1 MLAELNTLFDANES
15 QAKSLAAIYQTLV
28 GGVPN
33 IAGFTFLINANNLA
47 NYGAGPGPV
56 FNDENIYINIANALV
71 QDNAVAKAAFDAMS
85 VGATL
90 KDQVESI
97 YKTLIPF
104 ANQTT
109 EGLAYI
115 IRPEGLAFYAAVALE
130 RGITTAN
137 GAAIIAM
144 ASILKI
150 AVDED
155 IGVGDAVNDL
165 IGAVKNDTA
174 VLPDAGDVVTPIE
187 DADGTFYDN
196 DDVGSGGNF
205 PLTPGKDGLV
215 GSVSND
221 TFVAGIVANNSGV
234 FGTLGPLDSIDGGA
248 GNDTLSVEVTGGLN
262 VLTGTIKN
270 IENVTFLGAAA
281 DGAPGVNGDAS
292 IDGTLFSG
300 TIKLQQTSDVS
311 VNVTG
316 VTGQTIVM
324 DRVAHN
330 TVFDTDS
337 LASATSISLE
347 SMGPLG
353 NATFI
358 VDGAGLSDVLLKTS
372 NAPDG
377 FFFVVLE
384 NNNGVTN
391 SNTVKNVTIEST
403 GQVNV
408 GIVDTALETVTI
420 KSAGM
425 LTLYQSSPALKS
437 IDASAST
444 GGVTVASPL
453 NVAAKFTG
461 GSGADRVGIVATTA
475 AHIMG
480 DGDDTVFVFGSAL
493 GVGGSVDAGQ
503 GAADTLQMS
512 SADAAVASANGTFG
526 VSIANFEKVSLTQT
540 AVGATD
546 TINLANLDDISY
558 FTTAG
563 TDVATITTVAAQE
576 VQTIVISAGADA
588 DGGILKVGGVDIQIA
603 ANATA
608 TDIRDAIVAKQA
620 TIVAADATIEGVVA
634 GVGDS
639 VFVIYRT
646 TAGDVPPITISHN
659 AAGVSVGVVTEIIAG
674 NGSIGEVQNFS
685 LGAADADGGEL
696 VIGGVKVAV
705 PGGFTVDQVAAA
717 IIANQAA
724 IKAANANIDT
734 IGYSAIGSLVTIT
747 YKASAGNVA
756 NIVAIDNL
764 QSSPLLPTSV
774 ETTKGALFLGTAA
787 GALNVTNMANNGTLE
802 ITGAING
809 ASSVVMAN
817 ATSGAD
823 TLNIK
828 LNGTANIINTA
839 QTTVAGVEVIKIEAT
854 DSTLAGDPS
863 DISIIMLNATAAK
876 TIMVTGNHGVN
887 FNGSTLGVVTALD
900 ASGVTGTGNVGR
912 IYFAAVATT
921 GVELKGGAGNDIFFG
936 ASRAFK
942 TDFLEGN
949 GGDDALFGGAGS
961 DTISGGSGDDAIV
974 GYAGADILSGGTGND
989 NFIYVAVTDS
999 VLSSRDIISDFSA
1012 NTIGNGVG
1020 GAAGTGSAPIGQTN
1034 GDTISF
1040 SVGAAQVGVG
1050 SVVGVVAS
1058 ANSALAFIQS
1068 LAGNGTANQ
1077 VGIALD
1083 NATGLLYIDGNS
1095 DGVVDSVIELTG
1107 VTTIDAAA
1115 ILLF

>member
-1 MLAELNTLFDANES
+1 MLAELDTLFDANES

-104 ANQTT
+104 ANQTA

-174 VLPDAGDVVTPIE
+174 VLPDVGDIVTPIE
-187 DADGTFYDN
+187 DADGTFYDY

-205 PLTPGKDGLV
+205 ELTPGKDGLV
-215 GSVSND
+215 GSVSDD

-324 DRVAHN
+324 DRVAHS

-337 LASATSISLE
+337 NAAATSISLE
-347 SMGPLG
+347 SIGPLG
-353 NATFI
+353 NATFV

-372 NAPDG
+372 DAKDG
-377 FFFVVLE
+377 FFVIVE

-420 KSAGM
+420 KSTGM

-444 GGVTVASPL
+444 GGVTVASLL

-461 GSGADRVGIVATTA
+461 GSGADRVGIAATTA

-493 GVGGSVDAGQ
+493 GAGGSVDAGQ
-503 GAADTLQMS
+503 GTADTLQMS
-512 SADAAVASANGTFG
+512 SADAAAASANGTFEG
-526 VSIANFEKVSLTQT
+526 AISNFEKVSLTQT

-546 TINLANLDDISY
+546 TINLANLDNISN
-558 FTTAG
+558 FSTAG

-639 VFVIYRT
+639 VFVIYRA

-659 AAGVSVGVVTEIIAG
+659 AAGVSVGVVSEIIAG

-724 IKAANANIDT
+724 IRAANTNIDT

-854 DSTLAGDPS
+854 DSTLDGDPS

-887 FNGSTLGVVTALD
+887 FNGSALGAVTALD

-942 TDFLEGN
+942 TDLLEGN

-999 VLSSRDIISDFSA
+999 VLASRDIISDFSA
-1012 NTIGNGVG
+1012 NTIGNGAG

-1058 ANSALAFIQS
+1058 ANSAQAFIQS

-1115 ILLF
+1115 VLLF